1 MTENVN
7 YIQLKTSN
15 CKNCYKCIRHCSVKS
30 IKFSGSQAHILPNE
44 CILCGTCY
52 VVCPQNA
59 KQIRNDVHNVKS
71 AIADGK
77 KVVASLAPS
86 FAANYG
92 VGIKAVSE
100 AAKRLG
106 FAYAE
111 ETSVGAEIVK
121 KEYENILRDGKT
133 DVLISS
139 CCHTVNTLIQK
150 YYPDQIPNL
159 AHVLSPMQAHSKYIK
174 EKDPDAYVV
183 FIGPCI
189 SKKEEADK
197 YRGYADTVLTFGE
210 FTGWLSEEGIEI
222 ESCEDDKSVN
232 KSALFPTS
240 GGILRSMNR
249 DDLDYSFLVI
259 DGMDN

>member
-1 MTENVN
+1 MTENFN

-77 KVVASLAPS
+77 KVIASLAPS

-100 AAKRLG
+100 AVKKLG

-111 ETSVGAEIVK
+111 ETAF
-121 KEYENILRDGKT
+121 
-133 DVLISS
+133 
-139 CCHTVNTLIQK
+139 
-150 YYPDQIPNL
+150 IPT
-159 AHVLSPMQAHSKYIK
+159 P
-174 EKDPDAYVV
+174 
-183 FIGPCI
+183 
-189 SKKEEADK
+189 
-197 YRGYADTVLTFGE
+197 
-210 FTGWLSEEGIEI
+210 
-222 ESCEDDKSVN
+222 
-232 KSALFPTS
+232 
-240 GGILRSMNR
+240 
-249 DDLDYSFLVI
+249 
-259 DGMDN
+259 